1 MDFLSLLVNNF
12 NSCFYGC
19 ILPISVKYLSK
30 NVENY
35 KDKILTILLW
45 RMPWLIT
52 LNHLWIKSNKLLI
65 NLLRGIHHP
74 MRAMKNIEEW
84 IKWIPEDNLLI
95 NTSTQPLNIN
105 MDKSITSN
113 KENPNKKL
121 MSKSK
126 STSENIWFFINLLVH
141 SYYICSKNNLNFF
154 KILFYF
160 RKINKQGRRKNCIFN
175 EFVRFHFLGNKRFFF
190 LPVISIS
197 SKFLIGEHN

>member
-12 NSCFYGC
+12 NPCFYGC

-52 LNHLWIKSNKLLI
+52 LSHLWIKSNKLLI
-65 NLLRGIHHP
+65 NLLQGIHHL
-74 MRAMKNIEEW
+74 MRVMKNIEEW

-95 NTSTQPLNIN
+95 NTSIPPLNIN

-121 MSKSK
+121 MSKNK

-141 SYYICSKNNLNFF
+141 SL
-154 KILFYF
+154 IL
-160 RKINKQGRRKNCIFN
+160 
-175 EFVRFHFLGNKRFFF
+175 
-190 LPVISIS
+190 
-197 SKFLIGEHN
+197 